1 MRTRNGRVSVE
12 LARKREQVA
21 FELSAT
27 KGLTETQITE
37 ELAKQGLGQV
47 TQQAVSKMLQRIEE
61 RMLKDMSAKVKRMK
75 VWQTTALQ
83 KLYRDARD
91 AWEESKKP
99 QKSLT
104 TKHGPAGENGE
115 PGQVK
120 ESLSVLRD
128 QDGDP
133 RYLEQA
139 RQALADIRKI
149 WGVDEPAQTKNDIS
163 GRLGLEIVEEIVD
176 ADDSQDSQ
184 AASGAAGVPPE

>member
-27 KGLTETQITE
+27 KGLTETQIAE

-47 TQQAVSKMLQRIEE
+47 TQQAVSKMLQRVEE
-61 RMLKDMSAKVKRMK
+61 RMLKDMSAKVKRRK

-104 TKHGPAGENGE
+104 TKHGPSGEHGE

-149 WGVDEPAQTKNDIS
+149 WGVDEPAHTKNDIS

-176 ADDSQDSQ
+176 ADDSQDGQ
-184 AASGAAGVPPE
+184 AASGATGVPPE